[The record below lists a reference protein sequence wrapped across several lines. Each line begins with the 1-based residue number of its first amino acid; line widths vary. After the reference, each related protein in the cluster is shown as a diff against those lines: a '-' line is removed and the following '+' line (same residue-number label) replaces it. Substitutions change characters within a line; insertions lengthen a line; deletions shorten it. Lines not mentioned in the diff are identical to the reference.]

1 MLRRMEDLY
10 GLSVRATDGDAGTVR
25 DVYFDDQ
32 EWTVRYL
39 VVDTGGWLGGRRV
52 LISPVAVKKTEWG
65 VGELHVGLTKSQ
77 VEHSPDIDLE
87 KPVSKQQI
95 IDLHEYYG
103 WPAFWGG
110 SMMMGTATPG
120 VYPMIMAAADQV
132 EREMREEG
140 PSEKYRGDPH
150 LRSARVVSGY
160 DIQAIDGEIGHVDDF
175 FVGDS
180 DWIIR
185 YLVVDTR
192 DWLPGREV
200 LVSPEWVQRV
210 DWVETA
216 VQLALTRE
224 EIETSPDYDS
234 SAPPQRDYEARL
246 HDHYDR
252 RGYWQE

>member
-95 IDLHEYYG
+95 VDLHEYYG